1 MIRQIS
7 SSSCPGISDES
18 IETDPSEISDD
29 DDVEPE
35 PSDLDLDIANV
46 SPKKVYLD

>member
-1 MIRQIS
+1 MIVLGVHVIRQIS
-7 SSSCPGISDES
+7 SSSCPGINDES

-35 PSDLDLDIANV
+35 PSDLDLD
-46 SPKKVYLD
+46 S